1 MTAVLSG
8 LIQPI
13 EQESLPHR
21 KPVSHTIVANRPV
34 HGGSIRKVKTDKA
47 DCLRITA

>member
-21 KPVSHTIVANRPV
+21 KPASHTIVR
-34 HGGSIRKVKTDKA
+34 TDRYTAVLSAKSKRTK
-47 DCLRITA
+47 RIA